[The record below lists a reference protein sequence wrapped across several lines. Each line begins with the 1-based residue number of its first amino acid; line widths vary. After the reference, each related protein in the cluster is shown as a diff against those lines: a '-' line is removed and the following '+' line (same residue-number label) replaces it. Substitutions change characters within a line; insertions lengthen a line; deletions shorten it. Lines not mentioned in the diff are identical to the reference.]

1 MTYKFLAKGTLGA
14 LSGFAWPVPQGGL
27 PGAWVE
33 VTGPLAPCAR
43 GVHVCRSVDL
53 AHWIHDELWE
63 IEADGEPLDGL
74 DCLVVPRAR
83 LVRRVDAWSDGGGQ
97 RFSEACI
104 EHAEAATGASL
115 AEAVR
120 ALLDDARSMAASGYL
135 ALASFTAAV
144 AVSRGDVR
152 GSREDAYRR
161 ERAWQSAWI
170 AEELLRAGP
179 RRNLQRRL

>member
-1 MTYKFLAKGTLGA
+1 MMAHKFLAKGALGP
-14 LSGFAWPVPQGGL
+14 LSGFAWPVPHGDL

-53 AHWIHDELWE
+53 AHWIHDDLWE

-83 LVRRVDAWSDGGGQ
+83 LVHRVEAWSDGGAR

-104 EHAEAATGASL
+104 EHAEAGAGASL

-120 ALLDDARSMAASGYL
+120 ALLDDARFMAANGYL

-144 AVSRGDVR
+144 AVGRSDVN
-152 GSREDAYRR
+152 GSLEDAYRR

-170 AEELLRAGP
+170 ADELLRPGP
-179 RRNLQRRL
+179 RHIL

>member
-1 MTYKFLAKGTLGA
+1 MTTYKFLAKGLLGP
-14 LSGFAWPVPQGGL
+14 LSGFVWPVPQGGL

-63 IEADGEPLDGL
+63 IEADGEPLEGL

-83 LVRRVDAWSDGGGQ
+83 LVRRVDAWSDGGAR

-104 EHAEAATGASL
+104 EHAEAGIGASL

-120 ALLDDARSMAASGYL
+120 ALLDDARFMAAHDYL

-144 AVSRGDVR
+144 AVSRSNIG
-152 GSREDAYRR
+152 GSCEDAYRR

-170 AEELLRAGP
+170 ADELLRPGA
-179 RRNLQRRL
+179 RRSP